1 MRKALSKSVLVM
13 AAASGILTAAGGYA
27 FADASADGAAV
38 GSPGVGSGNNVQVP
52 VHVPVNV
59 CGNTVNVI
67 GLLNPAFGNECVNA
81 DGQGAGGRGA
91 SAEGGA
97 IGSPGVLSGNNI
109 QAPVDVPVNACG
121 NTVGVIGALNPAAGN
136 TCGNVDGP
144 AVEPPVIEP
153 PVVEPPVE
161 PPVVTPPVTPP
172 VVTPPVTPPVVT
184 PPVVTPP
191 VTPPVV
197 TPPVTPPVVTPPV
210 TPPVVTPPVTPPVV
224 TPPVTPPVVTPPV
237 TPPVVTPP
245 VTPRDGEPRTGVEP
259 KATAGQLAHTGADA
273 NLGMAGGAAA
283 AMVLG
288 GTLLVRR
295 TRASRS

>member
-1 MRKALSKSVLVM
+1 MRKALNKSVLVM

-67 GLLNPAFGNECVNA
+67 GLLNPAFGNKCANA
-81 DGQGAGGRGA
+81 GGSGAGAGGRGA

-97 IGSPGVLSGNNI
+97 VGSPGVLSGNNI

-121 NTVGVIGALNPAAGN
+121 NTVDVVGALNPAAGN
-136 TCGNVDGP
+136 TCANVDGP
-144 AVEPPVIEP
+144 VVEPPVVEPPVVEPPVVEPPVVEP

-184 PPVVTPP
+184 PPT
-191 VTPPVV
+191 
-197 TPPVTPPVVTPPV
+197 
-210 TPPVVTPPVTPPVV
+210 
-224 TPPVTPPVVTPPV
+224 

-245 VTPRDGEPRTGVEP
+245 VTPRGGEPGTGVEP
-259 KATAGQLAHTGADA
+259 KGSVGQLAHTGADA
-273 NLGMAGGAAA
+273 NLAMAGGAAA

-288 GTLLVRR
+288 GTMLVRR
-295 TRASRS
+295 TRASKS

>member
-38 GSPGVGSGNNVQVP
+38 GSPGVGSGNAVQVP

-67 GLLNPAFGNECVNA
+67 GLLNPAFGNKCANE
-81 DGQGAGGRGA
+81 GGGSNNGGKGA
-91 SAEGGA
+91 SAEGTTA
-97 IGSPGVLSGNNI
+97 QSPGVLSGNVV
-109 QAPVDVPVNACG
+109 QAPVDVPVNVCG
-121 NTVGVIGALNPAAGN
+121 NSVDVVGLLNPAFGN
-136 TCGNVDGP
+136 ECVNGSGP
-144 AVEPPVIEP
+144 GTEPPVEPPV
-153 PVVEPPVE
+153 VT

-172 VVTPPVTPPVVT
+172 VVTPPVTPPVVTPPVTPPVVTPPVVT

-210 TPPVVTPPVTPPVV
+210 TPPVVTPPVTPA
-224 TPPVTPPVVTPPV
+224 
-237 TPPVVTPP
+237 VVTPP
-245 VTPRDGEPRTGVEP
+245 VTPRTDEPRNGNDPRV
-259 KATAGQLAHTGADA
+259 TAGGPITTAELAHTGADTS
-273 NLGMAGGAAA
+273 LGLAGAASA

-288 GTLLVRR
+288 GTLLYRR
-295 TRASRS
+295 TRASRK

>member
-13 AAASGILTAAGGYA
+13 AAASGILTTAGGYA

-38 GSPGVGSGNNVQVP
+38 GSPGVGSGNAVQVP

-59 CGNTVNVI
+59 CGNTVNVV
-67 GLLNPAFGNECVNA
+67 GLLNPAFGNKCGN
-81 DGQGAGGRGA
+81 DSGSGNGGRGQGA
-91 SAEGGA
+91 SAEGA
-97 IGSPGVLSGNNI
+97 ATESPGVLSGNLV
-109 QAPVDVPVNACG
+109 QVPVDVPVNACG
-121 NTVGVIGALNPAAGN
+121 NSVDVVGALNPAFGN
-136 TCGNVDGP
+136 ECTNQSGP
-144 AVEPPVIEP
+144 GTE
-153 PVVEPPVE
+153 
-161 PPVVTPPVTPP
+161 
-172 VVTPPVTPPVVT
+172 

-224 TPPVTPPVVTPPV
+224 TPPVVTPPVVTPPV

-245 VTPRDGEPRTGVEP
+245 VTPPVVTPPVVTPPTTPVIDETRPGNEPTTTSGGAV
-259 KATAGQLAHTGADA
+259 TAQLAHTGADT
-273 NLGMAGGAAA
+273 NLGLAGGASA

-288 GTLLVRR
+288 GALLLRR
-295 TRASRS
+295 TRARAARN